1 MSFIEELGKYRRVTS
16 PDKDLLAELVISA
29 KGPRRSMRQFAKDCN
44 VNPSTM
50 SRVINK
56 KTQGANS
63 DDLIAAIADHADPDS
78 GVTFEMLMKAH
89 GMALISDDSGAVL
102 RVHIETG
109 NRIIKEE
116 LLKRGYS
123 IKEGQEPW
131 LKSFLGGCYIKMDIR
146 TDALG
151 EENSVWLMDI
161 WTLRPSEVNDV
172 EKASDRL
179 LQWLLMYIGMLNVDS
194 RHVDRFSVVISNEAL
209 YWYAVEKLEQF
220 IYRNDISVILV
231 DLGAE
236 KVVEEYLVKM
246 DRRVTNENVFYM
258 VEEKTQEGDDGDVR
272 SGLFDRPTII

>member
-89 GMALISDDSGAVL
+89 GMAQISDDSGAVL

-236 KVVEEYLVKM
+236 KVVEEY
-246 DRRVTNENVFYM
+246 
-258 VEEKTQEGDDGDVR
+258 
-272 SGLFDRPTII
+272 

>member
-246 DRRVTNENVFYM
+246 DRRVTNENVFYK

>member
-246 DRRVTNENVFYM
+246 DRRVTKENVFYK

>member
-1 MSFIEELGKYRRVTS
+1 MSYIEELGKYRRVSS
-16 PDKDLLAELVISA
+16 PDKELLAELVIRA
-29 KGPRRSMRQFAKDCN
+29 KGARRSMRQFATECN

-63 DDLIAAIADHADPDS
+63 DELIAAIANHADPDS

-102 RVHIETG
+102 RVHIETCS
-109 NRIIKEE
+109 RIIKEE

-123 IKEGQEPW
+123 IKDGQEPW

-151 EENSVWLMDI
+151 EDNSVWLMDV
-161 WTLRPSEVNDV
+161 WSLRPSEVNDI
-172 EKASDRL
+172 ERASDRL
-179 LQWLLMYIGMLNVDS
+179 LQWLLMYVGMLNVDS
-194 RHVDRFSVVISNEAL
+194 RRVDRFSVAISNEAL
-209 YWYAVEKLEQF
+209 YRFAVEKLKQF
-220 IYRNDISVILV
+220 TYRNDISIILV
-231 DLGAE
+231 DMGAE

-246 DRRVTNENVFYM
+246 DRRVTNEEVFYK
-258 VEEKTQEGDDGDVR
+258 VEEKIQEGDDGDVR
-272 SGLFDRPTII
+272 GGLFDRPAII